1 MHRCRGSRT
10 LLVLV
15 TLLLVVGCARSPE
28 AKKAR
33 YLERGDRYFQKEQY
47 REAIIEYRNALRIDG
62 QNPRATRQLGL
73 AHYQLGQLGQAY
85 PLLLRAQALEPDN
98 STVALRVATIYLA
111 GGRTDDARTEA
122 DRILQ
127 KDPKNLE
134 ALLLSVGA
142 GNTPAELEAA
152 IRRLQAVRSDFDSQA
167 KYHLGLANLYF
178 RKQDL
183 RASELAFQDAVA
195 REPKSPE

>member
-15 TLLLVVGCARSPE
+15 TLLLAVGCARSPE

-33 YLERGDRYFQKEQY
+33 YLERGDRSFQKEQY
-47 REAIIEYRNALRIDG
+47 REAIIDYRNVLQIDG

-98 STVALRVATIYLA
+98 STVALRVAMIYLA
-111 GGRTDDARTEA
+111 GGRTDDARIEA
-122 DRILQ
+122 DRNREKTRKKVQ
-127 KDPKNLE
+127 F
-134 ALLLSVGA
+134 GM
-142 GNTPAELEAA
+142 PA
-152 IRRLQAVRSDFDSQA
+152 RPTRCR
-167 KYHLGLANLYF
+167 
-178 RKQDL
+178 
-183 RASELAFQDAVA
+183 
-195 REPKSPE
+195 